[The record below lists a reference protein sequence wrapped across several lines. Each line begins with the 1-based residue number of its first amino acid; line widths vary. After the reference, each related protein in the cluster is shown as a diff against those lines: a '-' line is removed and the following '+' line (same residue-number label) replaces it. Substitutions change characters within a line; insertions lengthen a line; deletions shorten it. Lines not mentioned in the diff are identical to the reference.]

1 MVDSGK
7 APGMALTSE
16 MKQRLARIGRVAVL
30 AGGDSAE
37 RSVSLKSGAA
47 VHQALRQLGLI
58 AELVDP
64 AERGVD
70 TLKGFDLAFI
80 ALHGRGGEDG
90 VIQGLLEHLKL
101 PYTGSGVMASAIGM
115 DKVRTKQLWKGAG
128 LPTPPFYVAGLD
140 DRDIGFPLMVKPSHE
155 GSSIGM
161 AKVDSAAELNKALED
176 ARAYDSDVLV
186 EAWVRGPEYTVAIV
200 DGRALPSIRLKT
212 PNAFYDFEAKYQ
224 SNSTEYL
231 CPAGLDDA
239 DEQALRAL
247 ALKAFEAV
255 GCQGWGRVDVMRDEH
270 GDWQLLE
277 VNTVPGMTDHSL
289 GPRAAKADGDD
300 FATLVA
306 RILLEAVDRF
316 PPRKAIKASKGSKP
330 RG

>member
-1 MVDSGK
+1 MISRMDN
-7 APGMALTSE
+7 A

-58 AELVDP
+58 AEIVDT
-64 AERGVD
+64 ADRGVD
-70 TLKGFDLAFI
+70 TLKGFDVAFI

-90 VIQGLLEHLKL
+90 VIQGVLEHLGV

-128 LPTPPFYVAGLD
+128 LPTPAFYVEGLSPAPVGMGYP
-140 DRDIGFPLMVKPSHE
+140 RMVKPSHE

-161 AKVDSAAELNKALED
+161 AKVDSDNELSAALGAARQYD
-176 ARAYDSDVLV
+176 AEVLV
-186 EAWVRGPEYTVAIV
+186 EAWVDGPEYTVAIV
-200 DGRALPSIRLKT
+200 DDRALPAIRLKT

-224 SNSTEYL
+224 ANTTEYL
-231 CPAGLDDA
+231 CPAGLCDG
-239 DEQALRAL
+239 DERALRELALRAF
-247 ALKAFEAV
+247 KVV
-255 GCQGWGRVDVMRDEH
+255 GCRGWGRVDVMRDVDGH
-270 GDWQLLE
+270 WQLLE

-289 GPRAAKADGDD
+289 VPMAAKAAGDD

-306 RILLEAVDRF
+306 RILLEAVDRA
-316 PPRKAIKASKGSKP
+316 PPRKAKKGS
-330 RG
+330 RHG

>member
-1 MVDSGK
+1 MVNRLDS
-7 APGMALTSE
+7 A

-64 AERGVD
+64 ADSGVG
-70 TLKGFDLAFI
+70 TLKGFDVAFI

-90 VIQGLLEHLKL
+90 VIQGVLEHLGV

-128 LPTPPFYVAGLD
+128 LPTPDFYVDGISEVPATM
-140 DRDIGFPLMVKPSHE
+140 GFPRMVKPSHE

-161 AKVDSAAELNKALED
+161 AKVEGEADLAAALAA
-176 ARAYDSDVLV
+176 ARHYDSEVLV
-186 EAWVRGPEYTVAIV
+186 EAWVHGPEYTVAV
-200 DGRALPSIRLKT
+200 VGDQALPAIRLKT
-212 PNAFYDFEAKYQ
+212 PHAFYDFEAKYQ
-224 SNSTEYL
+224 ATSTEYL
-231 CPAGLDDA
+231 CPAGLDDG
-239 DEQALRAL
+239 DEQALREL
-247 ALKAFEAV
+247 ALRAFRVV

-270 GDWQLLE
+270 GRWQLLE

-289 GPRAAKADGDD
+289 VPMAAKAAGDD

-306 RILLEAVDRF
+306 RILLEAMDRV
-316 PPRKAIKASKGSKP
+316 PAGKAKKGSKG

>member
-1 MVDSGK
+1 MVSSRLDS
-7 APGMALTSE
+7 A
-16 MKQRLARIGRVAVL
+16 MKQRLSRIGRVAVL
-30 AGGDSAE
+30 AGGASAE

-64 AERGVD
+64 SEVDVD
-70 TLKGFDLAFI
+70 TFKGFEVAFI

-90 VIQGLLEHLKL
+90 VIQGVLEHLGL

-128 LPTPPFYVAGLD
+128 LPTPAFYVEGYAAAGPSRQDL
-140 DRDIGFPLMVKPSHE
+140 GFPLMIKPSRE

-161 AKVDSAAELNKALED
+161 AKVESAAELDAALET
-176 ARAYDSDVLV
+176 ARRYDSEVLV
-186 EAWVRGPEYTVAIV
+186 EAWVTGPEYTVGIV
-200 DGRALPSIRLKT
+200 DGRALPAIRLKT
-212 PNAFYDFEAKYQ
+212 PHAFYDFDAKYQ
-224 SNSTEYL
+224 ANTTEYL
-231 CPAGLDDA
+231 CPAGLSDD

-247 ALKAFEAV
+247 ALQAFRVV
-255 GCQGWGRVDVMRDEH
+255 GCQGWGRVDVMRDEQ
-270 GDWQLLE
+270 GQWQLLE

-289 GPRAAKADGDD
+289 VPMAAKADGDD
-300 FATLVA
+300 FPVLVA

-316 PPRKAIKASKGSKP
+316 PPRRMKKGGKG

>member
-1 MVDSGK
+1 MADN
-7 APGMALTSE
+7 GMTLSNE
-16 MKQRLARIGRVAVL
+16 MKQRLARVGRVAVL

-37 RSVSLKSGAA
+37 RSVSLKSGEA
-47 VHQALRQLGLI
+47 VHQAMRKLGLI

-64 AERGVD
+64 SERGVE
-70 TLKGFDLAFI
+70 TLKGFDVAFV

-128 LPTPPFYVAGLD
+128 LLTPDFYVAGLD
-140 DRDIGFPLMVKPSHE
+140 DRELGFPLMVKPSRE

-161 AKVDSAAELNKALED
+161 AKVDSAEELNRALEE
-176 ARAYDSDVLV
+176 ARAYDSEVLV

-231 CPAGLDDA
+231 CPAGLDEN
-239 DEQALRAL
+239 DEQALRDL
-247 ALKAFEAV
+247 ALKAFQAV
-255 GCQGWGRVDVMRDEH
+255 GCQGWGRVDVMRDEQ
-270 GDWQLLE
+270 GRWQLLE

-289 GPRAAKADGDD
+289 VPMAAKAEGDD
-300 FATLVA
+300 FAVLVA

-316 PPRKAIKASKGSKP
+316 PSPKATKGSKA

>member
-1 MVDSGK
+1 MLDND
-7 APGMALTSE
+7 L
-16 MKQRLARIGRVAVL
+16 KQRLSRIGRVAVL
-30 AGGDSAE
+30 AGGASAE

-47 VHQALRQLGLI
+47 VHQGLRKLGLI

-64 AERGVD
+64 SEVDVD
-70 TLKGFDLAFI
+70 TLKGFEVAFI

-90 VIQGLLEHLKL
+90 VIQGVLEHLGL

-128 LPTPPFYVAGLD
+128 LPTPDFYVAGRD
-140 DRDIGFPLMVKPSHE
+140 DHPMGYPLMVKPSHE

-161 AKVDSAAELNKALED
+161 AKVDSESELAKALD
-176 ARAYDSDVLV
+176 TARRYDSEVLV
-186 EAWVRGPEYTVAIV
+186 EAWVNGPEYTVAIV
-200 DGRALPSIRLKT
+200 DGRALPAIRLKT

-224 SNSTEYL
+224 ANTTEYL
-231 CPAGLDDA
+231 CPAGLSDGE
-239 DEQALRAL
+239 EQALREL
-247 ALKAFEAV
+247 SLRAFRAV
-255 GCQGWGRVDVMRDEH
+255 GCQGWGRVDVMRDQN

-289 GPRAAKADGDD
+289 VPMAAKADGDD
-300 FATLVA
+300 FPTLVA

-316 PPRKAIKASKGSKP
+316 PPRRARKGSKA